1 MISERMLNRLDNLV
15 AKYSYQDYYAAQKK
29 RRRRI
34 DCYSLSGRTNEAREM
49 RNLAQKRER
58 ITLEEEERVK
68 AYLTQKIMLGEL
80 DDIRQAECSGEKYNP
95 MKEVR

>member
-15 AKYSYQDYYAAQKK
+15 AKYSYQDYAAQKK
-29 RRRRI
+29 RRLRI
-34 DCYSLSGRTNEAREM
+34 DCYSLSDRTNEAREM

>member
-29 RRRRI
+29 RCRI
-34 DCYSLSGRTNEAREM
+34 DHYSLSDRTNEVREM
-49 RNLAQKRER
+49 RNLALKRDR
-58 ITLEEEERVK
+58 ITLEEEGRVK

-80 DDIRQAECSGEKYNP
+80 DDICQAECSGEKYDP
-95 MKEVR
+95 AKGAL